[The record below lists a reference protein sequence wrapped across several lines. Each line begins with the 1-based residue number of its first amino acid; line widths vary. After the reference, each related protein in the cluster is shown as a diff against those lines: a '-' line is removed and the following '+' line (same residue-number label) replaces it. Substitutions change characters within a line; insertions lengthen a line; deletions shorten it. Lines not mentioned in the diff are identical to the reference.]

1 MATVI
6 WMHRERKWENLV
18 TRCWQE
24 SRFTSAE
31 YHSTIRGLVWRW
43 VSIVDESLLSVSS
56 NSACFCEIALWV
68 WVAFTE
74 HFILSWKVLL
84 NGISVEPLWRRRT
97 QVFYRLFIHLIWTVE
112 CLGRT
117 LVSKHTLHQKVF
129 FSFLQYYASCLDL
142 LQGTQ
147 PETGMESVCLS
158 KVFTP
163 FVNIQYRF
171 LFPSH
176 IKYSDYLDLSS
187 MCNHMVW
194 KVWKDL
200 NC

>member
-6 WMHRERKWENLV
+6 WMHTERKWENLV

-74 HFILSWKVLL
+74 HFI
-84 NGISVEPLWRRRT
+84 
-97 QVFYRLFIHLIWTVE
+97 IHLIWTVE

-129 FSFLQYYASCLDL
+129 FSFLQYYASCLDV

-158 KVFTP
+158 NVFTP